1 MEYSDYTGILAS
13 NISELRRRAGMTQDA
28 LAEKLGVTFQAVSKW
43 ERGQSCPDISLLPLI
58 AEIFGVSID
67 GLFDEKL
74 SDASAEAVEEAVPE
88 VDCDND
94 EEHNVE
100 DSGDS
105 AVEEQDG
112 GEEQEG
118 KSEFEEG
125 AEKRERS
132 GSSGRSWFHNI
143 FVKTGYRCGSE
154 YIPQDDGK
162 LRVLLFRGNRLLE
175 RYDKLLDKI
184 TFRYE
189 GEALDVLS
197 MLSVECG
204 DVEGNVDAGTSVRC
218 ESVSGDVDAGMSVEC
233 AEVGGS
239 VDAGTSVKC
248 GGSVG
253 GDVNAGTSVKCGDV
267 SGDVGTGTDVTALNV
282 AGSVD
287 AGAGVQCGD
296 VTGDVNAGGNVT
308 CGDVGGDV
316 DAGGN
321 VYRTK

>member
-67 GLFDEKL
+67 GLFDKKL
-74 SDASAEAVEEAVPE
+74 SDASAEAVEEAVPR
-88 VDCDND
+88 VGYDND
-94 EEHNVE
+94 EANIIE
-100 DSGDS
+100 DLGNS
-105 AVEEQDG
+105 AADEENC
-112 GEEQEG
+112 GEEQEEEC
-118 KSEFEEG
+118 EFEEG
-125 AEKRERS
+125 SEKEERS
-132 GSSGRSWFHNI
+132 GGSGRSWFRNI
-143 FVKTGYRCGSE
+143 FGRTVYRCGSE

-175 RYDKLLDKI
+175 RYDKLLEKI

-204 DVEGNVDAGTSVRC
+204 GVGGDVDAGTSVRC

-233 AEVGGS
+233 ADVGGS

-248 GGSVG
+248 GSVGGNVDAGTSVRCGDVG
-253 GDVNAGTSVKCGDV
+253 GDVDA
-267 SGDVGTGTDVTALNV
+267 GTDVTALNV
-282 AGSVD
+282 AGSVN

-296 VTGDVNAGGNVT
+296 VAGDVKAGGNVT
-308 CGDVGGDV
+308 CGDVDGDV
-316 DAGGN
+316 EVGGG